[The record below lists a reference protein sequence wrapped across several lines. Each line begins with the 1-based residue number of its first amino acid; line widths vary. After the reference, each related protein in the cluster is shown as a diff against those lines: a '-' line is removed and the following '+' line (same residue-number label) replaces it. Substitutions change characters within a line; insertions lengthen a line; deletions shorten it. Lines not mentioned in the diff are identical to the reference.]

1 MHYINY
7 FTILVLLLPLFFV
20 STMFS
25 PATFG
30 EETPASIITPS
41 NSICCKNETD
51 FSSQTPSSTSVTN
64 PLKQISTQEE
74 NPQKQIDETNADPS
88 PSTFATPLNRINEE
102 RNEDSSDS
110 FPKGATSQINGDNDN
125 EGSNFADMIKNN
137 LDKLLYSDSPAQSA
151 NYESNSD
158 ESNSDESNS
167 DESNSDE
174 SNSDESNSDESSV
187 KLEQLQ
193 SIMSNVFS

>member
-41 NSICCKNETD
+41 NSICCKNETG

-88 PSTFATPLNRINEE
+88 TTSELDSTP
-102 RNEDSSDS
+102 DS
-110 FPKGATSQINGDNDN
+110 ATSTVASPLKKIETN
-125 EGSNFADMIKNN
+125 KN
-137 LDKLLYSDSPAQSA
+137 SIITP
-151 NYESNSD
+151 SNSICCKN
-158 ESNSDESNS
+158 ETGF
-167 DESNSDE
+167 
-174 SNSDESNSDESSV
+174 SSQTPSSTSV
-187 KLEQLQ
+187 TNPLKQISTQEENPQKQ
-193 SIMSNVFS
+193 I